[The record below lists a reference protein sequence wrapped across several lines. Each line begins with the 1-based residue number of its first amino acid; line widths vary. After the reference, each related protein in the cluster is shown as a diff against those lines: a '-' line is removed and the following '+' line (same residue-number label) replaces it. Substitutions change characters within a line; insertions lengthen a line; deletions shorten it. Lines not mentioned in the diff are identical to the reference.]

1 MISATD
7 SRVLDA
13 NSEALGVPVASLM
26 DNAGS
31 AIANFLDSN
40 YPSER
45 ILFVCGPGNNGGDGF
60 AAALRMDPSRVKV
73 ALLKKASQIHTD
85 IARERYSLLECDIS
99 MYSGDCIDQ
108 SDVIV
113 DCALGTGISGTV
125 RDPYRQFIID
135 ANESGKTII
144 SVDIPSGLGT
154 DLAIRPSHTITFHDV
169 KIGMDI
175 SNCGE
180 IIVADIGIPTEAS
193 SIIGPGDMLRYP
205 VPGKDSHKG
214 QNGRL
219 MVIAGGAYFGAPIMS
234 SLAALRVGTDTV
246 RVFTPES
253 SATIISLSSPVL
265 MVTRLPGDH
274 LSTESIPELLDESK
288 QYDAVLIGPGLGTS
302 SETIQA
308 VRRFVEGCG
317 IPMVIDADGITA
329 VSGMELPENTI
340 VTPHSGEYNRLNPE
354 GIGQSELSTRI
365 HAIILRKGKEDVVSD
380 GNHIRTNR
388 TGTPAMTGA
397 GTGDVLS
404 GTVAGLLSKGM
415 SPFDAACVG
424 AFISGKAGEMAFEE
438 RSYGLI
444 ATDVIE
450 KIPSVLKAYLE

>member
-31 AIANFLDSN
+31 AVADFLESN

-99 MYSGDCIDQ
+99 MYSEDCIDRC
-108 SDVIV
+108 DIIV

-135 ANESGKTII
+135 ANSSGKTIV

-154 DLAIRPSHTITFHDV
+154 DLAIRPAHTITFHDV
-169 KIGMDI
+169 KMGMDP

-180 IIVADIGIPTEAS
+180 ILVADIGIPAEAS

-205 VPGKDSHKG
+205 IPGKDSHKG

-219 MVIAGGAYFGAPIMS
+219 MIIAGGPYFGAPIMS
-234 SLAALRVGTDTV
+234 SLAALRVGTDIV

-265 MVTRLPGDH
+265 MVTPLQGDH
-274 LSTESIPELLDESK
+274 LSMGSLSVLLEESK
-288 QYDAVLIGPGLGTS
+288 RYDAVLIGPGLGTS

-308 VRRFVEGCG
+308 IRCFVERC
-317 IPMVIDADGITA
+317 
-329 VSGMELPENTI
+329 E
-340 VTPHSGEYNRLNPE
+340 TP
-354 GIGQSELSTRI
+354 
-365 HAIILRKGKEDVVSD
+365 
-380 GNHIRTNR
+380 
-388 TGTPAMTGA
+388 
-397 GTGDVLS
+397 
-404 GTVAGLLSKGM
+404 
-415 SPFDAACVG
+415 
-424 AFISGKAGEMAFEE
+424 
-438 RSYGLI
+438 
-444 ATDVIE
+444 
-450 KIPSVLKAYLE
+450 

>member
-13 NSEALGVPVASLM
+13 NSEALGVPVALLM

-31 AIANFLDSN
+31 AVADFLESN
-40 YPSER
+40 YPSKR

-99 MYSGDCIDQ
+99 MYSEDCIDQ
-108 SDVIV
+108 CDIIV

-135 ANESGKTII
+135 ANSSGKTIV

-154 DLAIRPSHTITFHDV
+154 DLAIRPAHTITFHDV
-169 KIGMDI
+169 KMGMDP

-180 IIVADIGIPTEAS
+180 ILVADIGIPAEAS

-205 VPGKDSHKG
+205 IPGKDSHKG

-219 MVIAGGAYFGAPIMS
+219 MIIAGGPYFGAPIMS
-234 SLAALRVGTDTV
+234 SLAALRVGTDIV

-265 MVTRLPGDH
+265 MVTPLQGDH
-274 LSTESIPELLDESK
+274 LSMGSLSVLLEESK
-288 QYDAVLIGPGLGTS
+288 RYDAVLIGPGLGTS

-308 VRRFVEGCG
+308 VRCFVERCET
-317 IPMVIDADGITA
+317 PMVIDADGITA
-329 VSGMELPENTI
+329 IAGMELPEGTI
-340 VTPHSGEYNRLNPE
+340 ITPHSGEYIRLNPDDMD
-354 GIGQSELSTRI
+354 QSELSSKI
-365 HAIILRKGKEDVVSD
+365 HAVILRKGKEDVVSD
-380 GNHIRTNR
+380 GGRTRTNR

-415 SPFDAACVG
+415 VPFDAACVG

-450 KIPSVLKAYLE
+450 KITSVLKAYLE

>member
-13 NSEALGVPVASLM
+13 NSEALGVPVALLM
-26 DNAGS
+26 DNAG
-31 AIANFLDSN
+31 AAVADFLESR
-40 YPSER
+40 YPDKR

-73 ALLKKASQIHTD
+73 SLLKKASQIHTD
-85 IARERYSLLECDIS
+85 IARERYSVLECDIS
-99 MYSGDCIDQ
+99 MYSEDCIDQ
-108 SDVIV
+108 TDIIV

-135 ANESGKTII
+135 ANNSGKTIV

-154 DLAIRPSHTITFHDV
+154 DIAIRPTHTITFHDI
-169 KIGMDI
+169 KNGMDP

-180 IIVADIGIPTEAS
+180 IIIADIGIPEEAS
-193 SIIGPGDMLRYP
+193 TIIGPGDMMRYP
-205 VPGKDSHKG
+205 LPGKDSHKG

-219 MVIAGGAYFGAPIMS
+219 MVIAGGPYFGAPIMAS
-234 SLAALRVGTDTV
+234 MAALRVGTDIV

-253 SATIISLSSPVL
+253 SATVISLSSPVL
-265 MVTRLPGDH
+265 MVTSIQGDH
-274 LSTESIPELLDESK
+274 LTSASVPMLLKESEH
-288 QYDAVLIGPGLGTS
+288 YDAVLIGPGIGIHQ
-302 SETIQA
+302 ETVDA
-308 VRRFVEGCG
+308 VRMFVSDCRT
-317 IPMVIDADGITA
+317 PMVVDADGITA
-329 VSGMELPENTI
+329 VAGMILPEDTI
-340 VTPHSGEYNRLNPE
+340 VTPHSGEYMRLNAD
-354 GIGQSELSTRI
+354 GVDQQDLSAKI
-365 HAIILRKGKEDVVSD
+365 HAIILRKGREDVVTD
-380 GNHIRTNR
+380 GEHIRTNI

-415 SPFDAACVG
+415 RPFDAACVG
-424 AFISGKAGEMAFEE
+424 AFISGKAGEIAFDEK
-438 RSYGLI
+438 SYGLI

-450 KIPSVLKAYLE
+450 NIPSVLKTYLR

>member
-31 AIANFLDSN
+31 AIADFLESN

-99 MYSGDCIDQ
+99 MYSEDCIDRC
-108 SDVIV
+108 DIIV

-135 ANESGKTII
+135 ANSSGKTIV

-154 DLAIRPSHTITFHDV
+154 DLAIRPAHTITFQDV
-169 KIGMDI
+169 KMGMDP

-180 IIVADIGIPTEAS
+180 ILVADIGIPAEAS

-205 VPGKDSHKG
+205 IPGKDSHKG

-219 MVIAGGAYFGAPIMS
+219 MIIAGGPYFGAPIMS
-234 SLAALRVGTDTV
+234 SLAALRVGTDIV

-265 MVTRLPGDH
+265 MVTPLQGDH
-274 LSTESIPELLDESK
+274 LSMGSLSVLLEESK
-288 QYDAVLIGPGLGTS
+288 RYDAVLIGPGLGTS

-308 VRRFVEGCG
+308 VRCFVERCET
-317 IPMVIDADGITA
+317 PMVIDADGITA
-329 VSGMELPENTI
+329 IAGMELPEGTI
-340 VTPHSGEYNRLNPE
+340 VTPHSGEYIRLNPDDMD
-354 GIGQSELSTRI
+354 QSELSSKI
-365 HAIILRKGKEDVVSD
+365 HAVILRKGKEDVVSD
-380 GNHIRTNR
+380 GGRTRTNR

-415 SPFDAACVG
+415 VPFDAACVG

-450 KIPSVLKAYLE
+450 KITSVLKAYLE

>member
-31 AIANFLDSN
+31 AVADFLESN

-99 MYSGDCIDQ
+99 MYSEDCIDRC
-108 SDVIV
+108 DIIV
-113 DCALGTGISGTV
+113 DCALGTGIAGTV

-135 ANESGKTII
+135 ANSSGKTIV

-154 DLAIRPSHTITFHDV
+154 DLAIRPAHTITFHDV
-169 KIGMDI
+169 KMGMDP

-180 IIVADIGIPTEAS
+180 ILVADIGIPAEAS

-205 VPGKDSHKG
+205 IPGKDSHKG

-219 MVIAGGAYFGAPIMS
+219 MIIAGGPYFGAPIMS
-234 SLAALRVGTDTV
+234 SLAALRVGTDIV

-265 MVTRLPGDH
+265 MVTPLQGDH
-274 LSTESIPELLDESK
+274 LSMGSLLILLEESK
-288 QYDAVLIGPGLGTS
+288 RYDAVLIGPGLGTS

-308 VRRFVEGCG
+308 VRCFVERCET
-317 IPMVIDADGITA
+317 PMVIDADGITA
-329 VSGMELPENTI
+329 IAGMELPEGTI
-340 VTPHSGEYNRLNPE
+340 ITPHSGEYIRLNPDDMD
-354 GIGQSELSTRI
+354 QSELSSKI
-365 HAIILRKGKEDVVSD
+365 HAVILRKGKEDMISD
-380 GNHIRTNR
+380 GGRTRTNR

-415 SPFDAACVG
+415 VPFDAACVG

-450 KIPSVLKAYLE
+450 KITSVLKAYLE

>member
-31 AIANFLDSN
+31 AVADFLESN

-99 MYSGDCIDQ
+99 MYSEDCIDRC
-108 SDVIV
+108 DIIV

-135 ANESGKTII
+135 ANSSGKTIV

-154 DLAIRPSHTITFHDV
+154 DLAIRPAHTITFHDV
-169 KIGMDI
+169 KMGMDP

-180 IIVADIGIPTEAS
+180 ILVADIGIPAEAS

-205 VPGKDSHKG
+205 IPGKDSHKG

-219 MVIAGGAYFGAPIMS
+219 MIIAGGPYFGAPIMS
-234 SLAALRVGTDTV
+234 SLAALRVGTDIV

-265 MVTRLPGDH
+265 MVTPLQGDH
-274 LSTESIPELLDESK
+274 LSMGSLSVLLEESK
-288 QYDAVLIGPGLGTS
+288 RYDAVLIGPGLGTS

-308 VRRFVEGCG
+308 VRCFVERCET
-317 IPMVIDADGITA
+317 PMVIDADGITA
-329 VSGMELPENTI
+329 IAGIELPEGTI
-340 VTPHSGEYNRLNPE
+340 ITPHSGEYIRLNPDDMD
-354 GIGQSELSTRI
+354 QSELSSKI
-365 HAIILRKGKEDVVSD
+365 HAVILRKGKEDVVSD
-380 GNHIRTNR
+380 GGRTRTNR

-415 SPFDAACVG
+415 VPFDAACVG

-450 KIPSVLKAYLE
+450 KITSVLKAYLE

>member
-31 AIANFLDSN
+31 AIADFLESN

-99 MYSGDCIDQ
+99 MYSEDCIDRC
-108 SDVIV
+108 DIIV

-135 ANESGKTII
+135 ANSSGKTIV

-154 DLAIRPSHTITFHDV
+154 DLAIRPAHTITFHDV
-169 KIGMDI
+169 KMGMDP

-180 IIVADIGIPTEAS
+180 ILVADIGIPAEAS

-205 VPGKDSHKG
+205 IPGKDSHKG

-219 MVIAGGAYFGAPIMS
+219 MIIAGGPYFGAPIMS
-234 SLAALRVGTDTV
+234 SLAALRVGTDIV

-265 MVTRLPGDH
+265 MVTPLQGDH
-274 LSTESIPELLDESK
+274 LSMGSLSVLLEESK
-288 QYDAVLIGPGLGTS
+288 RYDAVLIGPGLGTS

-308 VRRFVEGCG
+308 VRCFVERCET
-317 IPMVIDADGITA
+317 PMVIDADGITA
-329 VSGMELPENTI
+329 IAGMELPEGTI
-340 VTPHSGEYNRLNPE
+340 ITPHSGEYIRLNPDDMD
-354 GIGQSELSTRI
+354 QSELSSKI
-365 HAIILRKGKEDVVSD
+365 HAVILRKGKEDVVSD
-380 GNHIRTNR
+380 GGRTRTNR

-415 SPFDAACVG
+415 VPFDAACVG

-450 KIPSVLKAYLE
+450 KITSVLKAYLE

>member
-31 AIANFLDSN
+31 AVADFLESN

-60 AAALRMDPSRVKV
+60 AAARRMDPSRVKV

-99 MYSGDCIDQ
+99 MYSGDCIDRC
-108 SDVIV
+108 DIIV

-135 ANESGKTII
+135 ANSSGKTIV

-154 DLAIRPSHTITFHDV
+154 DLAIRPAHTITFHDV
-169 KIGMDI
+169 KMGMDP

-180 IIVADIGIPTEAS
+180 ILVADIGIPAEAS

-205 VPGKDSHKG
+205 IPGKDSHKG

-219 MVIAGGAYFGAPIMS
+219 MIIAGGPYFGAPIMS
-234 SLAALRVGTDTV
+234 SLAALRVGTDIV

-265 MVTRLPGDH
+265 MVTPLQGDH
-274 LSTESIPELLDESK
+274 LAIGSLSVLLEESK
-288 QYDAVLIGPGLGTS
+288 RYDAVLIGPGLGTS

-308 VRRFVEGCG
+308 VRCFVERCET
-317 IPMVIDADGITA
+317 PMVIDADGITA
-329 VSGMELPENTI
+329 IAGMELPEGTI
-340 VTPHSGEYNRLNPE
+340 ITPHSGEYIRLNPDDMD
-354 GIGQSELSTRI
+354 QSELSSKI
-365 HAIILRKGKEDVVSD
+365 HAVILRKGKEDVVSD
-380 GNHIRTNR
+380 GGRTRTNR

-415 SPFDAACVG
+415 VPFDAACVG

-450 KIPSVLKAYLE
+450 KITSVLKAYLE